1 MGWELDVDPE
11 IVDAGDLSRLSPHE
25 VTTAARRAHVFARV
39 SPEQKLRIIRA
50 LQGSGDVV
58 AMIGDGVNDSPALRA
73 ADVGIALGQGGTS
86 AAREVADVVLETDDL
101 STLLIAIERGRT
113 TYTNV
118 RKAIHYLLSTNLSE
132 IVVMIAATAA
142 GVSEALSPMQLL
154 WINLVSDVL
163 PGLGLALE
171 PPEPGVMEHAPRDGD
186 APIVSRADVRP
197 LATEAAILSAGALG
211 ACTYGALRYGSA
223 SAQTRTMTFGS
234 LVTAQLLHAFTCR
247 SSQHTVFSA
256 ERLPPNPAL
265 TRALAASSGLQ
276 LAAFTIPALRALLG
290 LTPLSLLDM
299 AVTLA
304 GGVLPFVAGEAR
316 KAGHP

>member
-1 MGWELDVDPE
+1 MAARWNTGESSAEDLTWIGLIGLADPVRDGMGELIARLQRAGLRTVIMTGDQSATARAVANQLGLGAGADPE

-86 AAREVADVVLETDDL
+86 AAREVADIVLETDDL

-118 RKAIHYLLSTNLSE
+118 RKTIHYLLSTNLSE
-132 IVVMIAATAA
+132 IVVMIVATAA
-142 GVSEALSPMQLL
+142 GVGEALSPMQLL

-186 APIVSRADVRP
+186 EPIDQPR
-197 LATEAAILSAGALG
+197 
-211 ACTYGALRYGSA
+211 
-223 SAQTRTMTFGS
+223 
-234 LVTAQLLHAFTCR
+234 
-247 SSQHTVFSA
+247 
-256 ERLPPNPAL
+256 
-265 TRALAASSGLQ
+265 
-276 LAAFTIPALRALLG
+276 
-290 LTPLSLLDM
+290 
-299 AVTLA
+299 
-304 GGVLPFVAGEAR
+304 
-316 KAGHP
+316 